1 MIASEGTF
9 LLFRCRLLSP
19 FHTTRQEYASLWKCA
34 PFILGST
41 LRGAL
46 LSHLVTT
53 YYDDAAIQA
62 GTYQTEGI
70 VAPFFASPPR
80 IYFSFGHFLDEVG
93 RGLEAHTRIAI
104 EREHGSVAEG
114 ALLSVEAVSAG
125 TEFTFEVL
133 LSYDD
138 GALARL
144 VEEGVRRMAGTTGLG
159 GLRSIGLGQFAV
171 EEVASRPLADHVA
184 DLRAHLPLHLDE
196 GPVRLTFTT
205 PYVLADGQSPWDGDP
220 TALARRLERELA
232 EAVRLAG
239 GDEVNPPTIER
250 VDAAL
255 RPDFVGRWSY
265 ERGCRENRLVAWPGS
280 RLTLHLSEPG
290 DLETTLAL
298 AQTFGLG
305 GWNEW
310 GFGRFKVTVQG
321 ALP

>member
-1 MIASEGTF
+1 MIAPEGTF

-19 FHTTRQEYASLWKCA
+19 FHTTRQEYAGLWKCA
-34 PFILGST
+34 PFVLGST

-53 YYDDAAIQA
+53 HYDDAAIQA

-144 VEEGVRRMAGTTGLG
+144 VEEGLDGIEVSGGVLDSGDLGPTRGPDAEEGYFLEEAAAFAGRLSVPVGTVG
-159 GLRSIGLGQFAV
+159 GIRTLDAV
-171 EEVASRPLADHVA
+171 ERILDRGLAFASLSRPLIREP
-184 DLRAHLPLHLDE
+184 DLPKAWRE
-196 GPVRLTFTT
+196 GEKR
-205 PYVLADGQSPWDGDP
+205 
-220 TALARRLERELA
+220 TAECVSCNRCF
-232 EAVRLAG
+232 V
-239 GDEVNPPTIER
+239 P
-250 VDAAL
+250 AL
-255 RPDFVGRWSY
+255 RGKGIRCMGPRRRKTG
-265 ERGCRENRLVAWPGS
+265 
-280 RLTLHLSEPG
+280 
-290 DLETTLAL
+290 
-298 AQTFGLG
+298 
-305 GWNEW
+305 
-310 GFGRFKVTVQG
+310 
-321 ALP
+321 

>member
-1 MIASEGTF
+1 MS
-9 LLFRCRLLSP
+9 
-19 FHTTRQEYASLWKCA
+19 ASLSQTA
-34 PFILGST
+34 
-41 LRGAL
+41 
-46 LSHLVTT
+46 
-53 YYDDAAIQA
+53 DAAFPDRPRSAA
-62 GTYQTEGI
+62 GTGL
-70 VAPFFASPPR
+70 R
-80 IYFSFGHFLDEVG
+80 IDL
-93 RGLEAHTRIAI
+93 
-104 EREHGSVAEG
+104 
-114 ALLSVEAVSAG
+114 SAG
-125 TEFTFEVL
+125 N
-133 LSYDD
+133 D
-138 GALARL
+138 GQTLAVALAAPVDPLHVRL
-144 VEEGVRRMAGTTGLG
+144 MIRPVDIAGG
-159 GLRSIGLGQFAV
+159 R
-171 EEVASRPLADHVA
+171 VALMRGCDDQADHVA

-321 ALP
+321 ASP